1 MNNKQNEKDHPSG
14 PAVATA
20 GPSGPGPSRPGPSRP
35 GPSGPGKLFLIP
47 SVIAPGTSGHVLP
60 PQVLIT
66 LSQVEYFLAENLRTA
81 RRFISALK
89 LGRPIDQLHFDLLDK
104 RTPYQELDTLLAP
117 LRQGHDTGVLSE
129 AGCPG
134 VADPGALAVA
144 YAHRH
149 GISVV
154 PLVGPSSFLLALM
167 ASGFSGQSFV
177 FHGYLPI
184 DKAARQ
190 QAVRQMEKIARQQR
204 QTQIF
209 METPY
214 RNNALFQDIIKSC
227 QSDTLLCVARGV
239 TGTEEFIRTQPIRQ
253 WKQQIPDLHKVP
265 TVFLL
270 SAQ

>member
-1 MNNKQNEKDHPSG
+1 MNDKKTEKSG
-14 PAVATA
+14 QA
-20 GPSGPGPSRPGPSRP
+20 GQ
-35 GPSGPGKLFLIP
+35 LFLIP
-47 SVIAPGTSGHVLP
+47 SIIAPDTSGQVLP
-60 PQVLIT
+60 PQVLGALRRI
-66 LSQVEYFLAENLRTA
+66 EYFLAENLRTT
-81 RRFISALK
+81 RRFISALM
-89 LGRPIDQLHFDLLDK
+89 LGRPIDQLHFELLDK
-104 RTPYQELDTLLAP
+104 RTPARELDTLLAP
-117 LRQGHDTGVLSE
+117 LRQGHDMGILSE

-144 YAHRH
+144 YAHQH

-190 QAVRQMEKIARQQR
+190 KAIRQMEKVAYQQH

-214 RNNALFQDIIKSC
+214 RNNSLFRDIVENC
-227 QSDTLLCVARGV
+227 RPGTLLCVAKNISGSD
-239 TGTEEFIRTQPIRQ
+239 EFIRTQPIQQ
-253 WKQQIPDLHKVP
+253 WKQWIPDLHKTP
-265 TVFLL
+265 TVFLV
-270 SAQ
+270 SGQ

>member
-1 MNNKQNEKDHPSG
+1 MNDKQSKKDRQPD
-14 PAVATA
+14 ATVTTT
-20 GPSGPGPSRPGPSRP
+20 GQ
-35 GPSGPGKLFLIP
+35 LFLIP
-47 SVIAPGTSGHVLP
+47 SIIAPNTAEQVLP
-60 PQVLIT
+60 PQVLT
-66 LSQVEYFLAENLRTA
+66 ALSQVEYFLAEDLRTV

-89 LGRPIDQLHFDLLDK
+89 LGRPIHQLHFDLLDK
-104 RTPYQELDTLLAP
+104 RTSPEELTALLAP
-117 LRQGHDTGVLSE
+117 LRQGHDVGVLSE

-144 YAHRH
+144 YAHQH
-149 GISVV
+149 HIPVV

-184 DKAARQ
+184 DKGARQ
-190 QAVRQMEKIARQQR
+190 RAIRQIEKTARQQR

-214 RNNALFQDIIKSC
+214 RNNQLFRDIVKSC
-227 QSDTLLCVARGV
+227 HPETLLCVAREV
-239 TGTEEFIRTQPIRQ
+239 TGAKELIRTRSVGE
-253 WKQQIPDLHKVP
+253 WKQEAPDLHKMP

>member
-1 MNNKQNEKDHPSG
+1 MNDKKSKIETTVPETTVPHL
-14 PAVATA
+14 A
-20 GPSGPGPSRPGPSRP
+20 RPGTVVPGLARP
-35 GPSGPGKLFLIP
+35 GQLFLVP
-47 SVIAPGTSGHVLP
+47 SIIAPETSGDVLP
-60 PQVLIT
+60 PQVIFA
-66 LSQVEYFLAENLRTA
+66 LSRIDYFLAENLRTA
-81 RRFISALK
+81 RRFISSLK
-89 LGRPIDQLHFDLLDK
+89 LGRPIDQLHFQLLDK
-104 RTPYQELDTLLAP
+104 RTPAQEMANLLAP
-117 LRQGHDTGVLSE
+117 LRQGHDVGILSE

-144 YAHRH
+144 YAHQH
-149 GISVV
+149 HMPVV

-184 DKAARQ
+184 NKENRRKT
-190 QAVRQMEKIARQQR
+190 VRQMEKTAWQYH

-214 RNNALFQDIIKSC
+214 RNNSLLRDVLDNC
-227 QSDTLLCVARGV
+227 QPDTLLCIAKDI
-239 TGTEEFIRTQPIRQ
+239 TGANAFIKTQPIKQ
-253 WKQQIPDLHKVP
+253 WKQKAPDLHKVP

>member
-1 MNNKQNEKDHPSG
+1 MRFAQYMNDKRTEKDVQSPFSKSA
-14 PAVATA
+14 PNADRATMTNA
-20 GPSGPGPSRPGPSRP
+20 SRPGQ
-35 GPSGPGKLFLIP
+35 LYLIP
-47 SVIAPGTSGHVLP
+47 SIIASNTAEQVLP
-60 PQVLIT
+60 PQVLTT
-66 LSQVEYFLAENLRTA
+66 LSRVEYFLAENLRTA

-89 LGRPIDQLHFDLLDK
+89 LGRSIDQLHFEVLDK
-104 RTPYQELDTLLAP
+104 KTPPKELSVLLSP
-117 LRQGHDTGVLSE
+117 IHHGHDVGVLSE

-149 GISVV
+149 SIPVI

-167 ASGFSGQSFV
+167 GSGFSGQSFV

-184 DKAARQ
+184 SKEPRRKAI
-190 QAVRQMEKIARQQR
+190 RQMEKAAQQQR

-214 RNNALFQDIIKSC
+214 RNNALFQDIIESC
-227 QSDTLLCVARGV
+227 QSSTLLCVARDI
-239 TGTEEFIRTQPIRQ
+239 TGDNEFIKTQSIQQ
-253 WKQQIPDLHKVP
+253 WKRQPPDLHKVP

-270 SAQ
+270 AAQ